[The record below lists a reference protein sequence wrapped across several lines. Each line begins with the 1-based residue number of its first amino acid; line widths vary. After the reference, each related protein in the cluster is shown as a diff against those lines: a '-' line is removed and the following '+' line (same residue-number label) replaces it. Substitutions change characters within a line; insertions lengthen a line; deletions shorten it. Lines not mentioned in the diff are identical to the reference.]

1 MITQQMTSYL
11 LDDEAFMTDFITLNQ
26 RSLKRSY
33 SLLSSACAEA
43 NLPIVPATSSI
54 FAFIDLRSLMRKP
67 VSSDRNGDKEA
78 TYHDEMELFNSLCDR
93 YIFSLLFNSTHF
105 HYDFS
110 RGVVLTPGSCCHCP
124 APGFF
129 RVCYAYVPYE
139 VLAVA
144 VERIVAF
151 AKESTK

>member
-26 RSLKRSY
+26 QSLKRSY
-33 SLLSSACAEA
+33 SLLSLACAEA

-67 VSSDRNGDKEA
+67 ADRSGDKEA

-93 YIFSLLFNSTHF
+93 FVLSFS
-105 HYDFS
+105 
-110 RGVVLTPGSCCHCP
+110 
-124 APGFF
+124 
-129 RVCYAYVPYE
+129 
-139 VLAVA
+139 
-144 VERIVAF
+144 IQ
-151 AKESTK
+151 